1 MTKSRKKGKTKK
13 ELQEEIKNL
22 RENLTE
28 CKDQLL
34 RNQAEFENYRKQLD
48 REKEQF
54 MKTANENLIKD
65 LLEIIDTMEIA
76 INNIKDKETA
86 EGVGNIYK
94 KFMKILEYHGLKKID
109 AIGKKFDPYYHEAF
123 MQEKSNKPEGTVLEE
138 FQPGYMLNFKVI
150 RHSKVKISK

>member
-1 MTKSRKKGKTKK
+1 MTKSGKKGKTKK
-13 ELQEEIKNL
+13 ELRGEIKNL
-22 RENLTE
+22 KEKLTE

-65 LLEIIDTMEIA
+65 LLEILDTMEIA
-76 INNIKDKETA
+76 INNIKDRETA
-86 EGVGNIYK
+86 DGIKSIYK
-94 KFMKILEYHGLKKID
+94 KFMKILEDHGLKRID

-123 MQEKSNKPEGTVLEE
+123 MQEESDKPEGTVLEE
-138 FQPGYMLNFKVI
+138 FQAGYMLNFKVI
-150 RHSKVKISK
+150 RHSKVKVSK